1 MFSST
6 SSFDKQSIRIIRC
19 FLFLDRHAQDFKKCI
34 LPRAVST
41 STMTIAFAMLFRWN
55 RHTWTPHKINISTPH
70 STVETSVLSY
80 KNSAQRPRRL
90 RRINVLGARCFRVSQ
105 NGNVSH
111 SYPFLTNRSNWI
123 DIMFVQAPHGKGPTS
138 AWESTAHYLSKAVD
152 PNGNIIFPLL
162 GCNDRQLKSRFQ
174 GLMTVMKKIENNV
187 LFKSGC
193 HNEVD
198 P

>member
-1 MFSST
+1 MHST
-6 SSFDKQSIRIIRC
+6 ASSFDIDDDDSFCNVVQVEPPPNT
-19 FLFLDRHAQDFKKCI
+19 AE
-34 LPRAVST
+34 A
-41 STMTIAFAMLFRWN
+41 IA
-55 RHTWTPHKINISTPH
+55 NISTLH
-70 STVETSVLSY
+70 STEETSVLSD
-80 KNSAQRPRRL
+80 KNSAQKPKRL
-90 RRINVLGARCFRVSQ
+90 RWMNVLGAMCSVSQ
-105 NGNVSH
+105 NNGNISH
-111 SYPFLTNRSNWI
+111 SYPFLTDRSNWM
-123 DIMFVQAPHGKGPTS
+123 DIMFVRHLLVDRPFEAPHGKGAS